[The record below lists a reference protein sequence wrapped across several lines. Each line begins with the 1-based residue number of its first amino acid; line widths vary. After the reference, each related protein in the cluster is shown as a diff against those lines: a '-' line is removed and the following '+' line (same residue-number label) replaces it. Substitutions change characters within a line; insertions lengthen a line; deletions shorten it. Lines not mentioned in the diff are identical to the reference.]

1 MKLKMKKNKK
11 DFDFKLSNI
20 KENFDVQDFVD
31 SIWEYID
38 GSLIYPILDSSI
50 FIQESNNT
58 FNDESNMDLDQ
69 INELQENIYSK
80 FLIDSKNK
88 DIKNQ
93 IYEDIFDGIFLPKI
107 NDNFKLELFFQYK
120 NESHYLIY
128 SKFNNLRIYIACVKD
143 FKKNKIEAYVV
154 KCSED
159 KISKLDFLYDFIY
172 ENCIKNSEE
181 NFLFENPE
189 NYISEETELAY
200 TDYYLFFVKS
210 NLPKIN
216 LSKKTKKEILQII
229 ERDNSILEDLPN
241 KLRKNKDF
249 IFEVIKLCKQAPLP
263 LYYVDDIFKKDKEVV
278 FEAIKQ
284 DEGAFQFAH
293 KDLKKNKDFILE
305 VLNFRGDVLRYI
317 DNSLKK
323 DKEVALLAFEDL
335 VGYQLKYLDKALKN
349 DFEVVY
355 AAVSTHGSALEF
367 ASDKLKKNKD
377 IALRAIRNDPKAIK
391 YVDAKLIEDRKFILE
406 AIEVNLLVKEY
417 LDNIN

>member
-1 MKLKMKKNKK
+1 MKKNKT
-11 DFDFKLSNI
+11 DFNFKLSNI
-20 KENFDVQDFVD
+20 KKNFDVQDFVD

-50 FIQESNNT
+50 FIEESNNT
-58 FNDESNMDLDQ
+58 FNGVSDVDLDQ
-69 INELQENIYSK
+69 INEFQKNIYSK

-88 DIKNQ
+88 DIKNE
-93 IYEDIFDGIFLPKI
+93 IYEDIFDGSFLPKI
-107 NDNFKLELFFQYK
+107 SDNFKLELFFQYK

-128 SKFNNLRIYIACVKD
+128 SKQGNLRIYIACIKD
-143 FKKNKIEAYVV
+143 LKKNKIEAYVV
-154 KCSED
+154 NCSKD
-159 KISKLDFLYDFIY
+159 KISKLHFLGDFIY

-189 NYISEETELAY
+189 NYISEETGLAY

-216 LSKKTKKEILQII
+216 LSKKTRKEILQII

-249 IFEVIKLCKQAPLP
+249 IIEAIKLCKQAPLP

-293 KDLKKNKDFILE
+293 KDLKKNKDFVLE

-335 VGYQLKYLDKALKN
+335 VGYQLKYLDKSLKN

-355 AAVSTHGSALEF
+355 AAVHMHGSALEF
-367 ASDKLKKNKD
+367 ASDQLKRNEDIVLKAISSDPKSIKYADTKLKENKKF
-377 IALRAIRNDPKAIK
+377 IQKAINQNS
-391 YVDAKLIEDRKFILE
+391 R
-406 AIEVNLLVKEY
+406 VKDF
-417 LDNIN
+417 L